1 MILVVVFVALIAAGI
16 LVALVGIHIESRAY
30 NNGVCPVCGH
40 ELMHFATDSKGSRG
54 YFCKD
59 CDYVAW
65 VSYSIVDKVY
75 D

>member
-1 MILVVVFVALIAAGI
+1 MVLVVVFVALIAAGI
-16 LVALVGIHIESRAY
+16 LVALVGIHMESRAY

-40 ELMHFATDSKGSRG
+40 ELRHFTTDSKGPRG

-59 CDYVAW
+59 CGYVVW